1 MGLRDWL
8 RTIRRD
14 REQLTVELA
23 EQGVAPE
30 SEVRETEERIEAVTE
45 RHGDHT
51 APEEPES

>member
-1 MGLRDWL
+1 MSLRDWL

-30 SEVRETEERIEAVTE
+30 SEVRETEERVEAETE
-45 RHGDHT
+45 RRGEHT
-51 APEEPES
+51 APDERAG